1 MLIKDDKNIYFCRD
15 YFWKMKFFK
24 RANFRSRIFF
34 AIVMVNLLFMMAMVA
49 FDLYKDIAWL
59 QSVKKQNLIRIE
71 TKIQQIFDKTE
82 RHGGEKWGKFQ
93 EKLGKLVWADNIKI
107 AFYDLKG
114 NLIFGQKN
122 ETLLVNDLEKLKA
135 NYRFFVEKRHNEEV
149 SYHLF
154 DFIYEGKKPVGIVDI
169 SEKSDKI
176 SFRMNMMVMM
186 KQYFFAMMI
195 MFVLSGYVAWFISQA
210 LMKRVGILAR
220 QLPKTNI
227 EYLDTPID
235 YKGNDE
241 ITPLIESYNNM
252 LRKLKH
258 QTEQLAQIEREE
270 SWREMAKQIVH
281 EINNPLTPLKLSIQN
296 FQRKYNP
303 KDENNVEK
311 INKLVDSVIHQIDVI
326 HAITRSFSE
335 YFKAPVENDT
345 INIIK
350 ILKHSL
356 DLFPE
361 EIIDFHTDEQE
372 LFYRIDE
379 THFTRMIT
387 NIVKNGI
394 QSIPY
399 QKKIEVKL
407 INEPHKFRITI
418 KDNGEGISK
427 ENQDKIFERKF
438 TTKSTGMGIGLS
450 IVKKIVED
458 YNGKIWFETEEGK
471 GTIFYIEFYK
481 QHD

>member
-169 SEKSDKI
+169 SEKSDKT
-176 SFRMNMMVMM
+176 SFQMNMMVMM

-335 YFKAPVENDT
+335 YSKAPVENDT

-350 ILKHSL
+350 TLKHSL

-361 EIIDFHTDEQE
+361 EIIEFHTDEQE

-458 YNGKIWFETEEGK
+458 YNGKIWFDTEEGK

-481 QHD
+481 

>member
-24 RANFRSRIFF
+24 RANFRSRTFF

-71 TKIQQIFDKTE
+71 TKIQQIFDKTA
-82 RHGGEKWGKFQ
+82 RQNRGEKWGRFQ
-93 EKLGKLVWADNIKI
+93 EELDKLVWADNIKI

-122 ETLLVNDLEKLKA
+122 ETLSVNDLEKLKA
-135 NYRFFVEKRHNEEV
+135 KYRFFVEKKHNEEV

-169 SEKSDKI
+169 SEKSDKT
-176 SFRMNMMVMM
+176 SFQMNMMVMM

-326 HAITRSFSE
+326 HAITRSFS
-335 YFKAPVENDT
+335 
-345 INIIK
+345 
-350 ILKHSL
+350 
-356 DLFPE
+356 
-361 EIIDFHTDEQE
+361 
-372 LFYRIDE
+372 
-379 THFTRMIT
+379 
-387 NIVKNGI
+387 
-394 QSIPY
+394 
-399 QKKIEVKL
+399 
-407 INEPHKFRITI
+407 
-418 KDNGEGISK
+418 
-427 ENQDKIFERKF
+427 
-438 TTKSTGMGIGLS
+438 
-450 IVKKIVED
+450 
-458 YNGKIWFETEEGK
+458 
-471 GTIFYIEFYK
+471 
-481 QHD
+481 

>member
-82 RHGGEKWGKFQ
+82 RYGGEKWGKFQ

-227 EYLDTPID
+227 EYLDTSID

-335 YFKAPVENDT
+335 YSKAPVENDT

-350 ILKHSL
+350 TLKHSL

-361 EIIDFHTDEQE
+361 EIIEFHTDEQE

-458 YNGKIWFETEEGK
+458 YNGKIWFDTEEGK

-481 QHD
+481 

>member
-34 AIVMVNLLFMMAMVA
+34 VIVMVNLLFMMAMVA

-335 YFKAPVENDT
+335 YSKAPVENDT

-350 ILKHSL
+350 TLKHSL

-361 EIIDFHTDEQE
+361 EIIEFHTDEQE

-458 YNGKIWFETEEGK
+458 YNGKIWFDTEEGK

-481 QHD
+481 

>member
-24 RANFRSRIFF
+24 RVNFRSRIFF

-335 YFKAPVENDT
+335 YSKAPVENDT

-350 ILKHSL
+350 TLKHSL

-361 EIIDFHTDEQE
+361 EIIEFHTDEQE

-458 YNGKIWFETEEGK
+458 YNGKIWFDTEEGK

-481 QHD
+481 

>member
-311 INKLVDSVIHQIDVI
+311 INKLVDSVIHQIDII

-335 YFKAPVENDT
+335 YSKAPVENDT

-350 ILKHSL
+350 TLKHSL

-361 EIIDFHTDEQE
+361 EIIEFHTDEQE

-438 TTKSTGMGIGLS
+438 TTKSTGMGLGLS

-458 YNGKIWFETEEGK
+458 YNGKIWFDTEEGK

-481 QHD
+481 

>member
-71 TKIQQIFDKTE
+71 TKIQQIFDKTA
-82 RHGGEKWGKFQ
+82 RQNGEKKWGRFQ
-93 EKLGKLVWADNIKI
+93 EELGKLVWADNIKI

-335 YFKAPVENDT
+335 YSKAPVENDT

-350 ILKHSL
+350 TLKHSL

-361 EIIDFHTDEQE
+361 EIIEFYTDEQE

-399 QKKIEVKL
+399 QKKKIEVKL

-418 KDNGEGISK
+418 KDNGEGISR

-458 YNGKIWFETEEGK
+458 YNGKIWFDTEEGK

-481 QHD
+481 

>member
-15 YFWKMKFFK
+15 YFLEMKFFK
-24 RANFRSRIFF
+24 GANFRSKIFF

-82 RHGGEKWGKFQ
+82 RQNGGKKWGGFQ
-93 EKLGKLVWADNIKI
+93 EELGKLVWADNIKI

-122 ETLLVNDLEKLKA
+122 ETLSVNDLEKLKA
-135 NYRFFVEKRHNEEV
+135 NYRFFVEKKHNEDI

-169 SEKSDKI
+169 SEKSDKT
-176 SFRMNMMVMM
+176 SFQMNIMVMM

-252 LRKLKH
+252 LQKLKH

-303 KDENNVEK
+303 KDENNIEK

-335 YFKAPVENDT
+335 YSKAPVENDT

-350 ILKHSL
+350 
-356 DLFPE
+356 
-361 EIIDFHTDEQE
+361 T
-372 LFYRIDE
+372 
-379 THFTRMIT
+379 
-387 NIVKNGI
+387 
-394 QSIPY
+394 
-399 QKKIEVKL
+399 
-407 INEPHKFRITI
+407 
-418 KDNGEGISK
+418 
-427 ENQDKIFERKF
+427 
-438 TTKSTGMGIGLS
+438 
-450 IVKKIVED
+450 
-458 YNGKIWFETEEGK
+458 
-471 GTIFYIEFYK
+471 
-481 QHD
+481 